1 MSKITIKEAVNSKS
15 ITFLNFY
22 AQIKNAE
29 FSEPDKTRFAEHMTA
44 ENENQPLATIFPSAI
59 TWLPKNI
66 GFSIDTNLIFAS
78 PQDIDTSFSDL
89 SIVAKNF
96 RTIIKTMRANHIIKK
111 AFQITKL
118 SESQYKI
125 NLNNIDFIVP
135 SEQQLLNL
143 STTNHNT
150 SIIVN
155 DILVLKL
162 KH

>member
-1 MSKITIKEAVNSKS
+1 MSKITIKEAVDSKS
-15 ITFLNFY
+15 ITILNFY

-29 FSEPDKTRFAEHMTA
+29 FSEPDKAKFAEHMTP

-59 TWLPKNI
+59 AWLPKND
-66 GFSIDTNLIFAS
+66 GFSIDSNLIFTS
-78 PQDIDTSFSDL
+78 PQEVDTSFSDL
-89 SIVAKNF
+89 SIVQKNF
-96 RTIIKTMRANHIIKK
+96 RTIAKSMRANHINQKVFPI
-111 AFQITKL
+111 FQL
-118 SESQYKI
+118 NESQYKI
-125 NLNNIDFIVP
+125 NLNNLEFIVP

-155 DILVLKL
+155 SLLVLKL